1 MLPGALDAAHIAR
14 KNRIVMPQ
22 SKSKLRSTLLLLLK
36 CSVVV
41 FAFVFLIGSGKL
53 TYQDLKSA
61 FSTPD
66 CIAIGIGLTIFPMLV
81 SFLRYHY
88 LLKALQIDL
97 GIVEVTRL
105 GFIGC
110 FFNTFMPGGMGG
122 DVVKVA
128 YIMRDTGK
136 RAPVIAS
143 AAVDRVLGMVGMLLL
158 GGGVMLWSMEDILQT
173 PSPDLHKL
181 VVLVLSILTVCL
193 YGGITGIVS
202 LFRNRK
208 WGLASWLVLLAATV
222 WAVGALTGWKEF
234 HPVQRPGETVP
245 AELLLRSRMTLTLLG
260 GLLAGLLCILIMPSL
275 QPGRSLARFVTL
287 RIPFGKK
294 LMSFV
299 HSLLAYRESPGIF
312 VSATLLSL
320 LTHGTN
326 MLALYFFAK
335 AAQLDHQPT
344 VQDVFFAAPV
354 AFIIN
359 SLPMPG
365 GGLGVGEAAFD
376 TLLGL
381 CRTPEGAVITG
392 GAAVFLIWRFW
403 YIALGLIGLPL
414 YLKGK
419 KKIQEAEDE
428 YRQHEHD
435 DDLPEE
441 SRDARQS

>member
-1 MLPGALDAAHIAR
+1 MAQSQSAWRSYA
-14 KNRIVMPQ
+14 VM
-22 SKSKLRSTLLLLLK
+22 LLK
-36 CSVVV
+36 CAVVV
-41 FAFVFLIGSGKL
+41 LAFVFLIGSGKL
-53 TYQDLKSA
+53 KYSDLQSA

-66 CIAIGIGLTIFPMLV
+66 CIAIGIALTLFPMLV

-88 LLKALQIDL
+88 LLKALGIDL
-97 GIVEVTRL
+97 GVPEIMRL

-143 AAVDRVLGMVGMLLL
+143 AAVDRVLGMIGMLLL
-158 GGGVMLWSMEDILQT
+158 GGGVMLWSLQGILNT

-181 VVLVLSILTVCL
+181 VVLVLSVLGICL
-193 YGGITGIVS
+193 YGGITSVVS
-202 LFRNRK
+202 LFWKRK
-208 WGLASWLVLLAATV
+208 WGLVSWIVLAAVTV
-222 WAVGALTGWKEF
+222 WAAGLLTGGWQEF
-234 HPVQRPGETVP
+234 HPVQKPGEMVP
-245 AELLLRSRMTLTLLG
+245 AGLLLRSRMTLTLAG
-260 GLLAGLLCILIMPSL
+260 GLLAGVLCILVVPSL
-275 QPGRSLARFVTL
+275 QPGRSLARFVAL
-287 RIPFGKK
+287 RIPFGRK

-299 HSLLAYRESPGIF
+299 HSLLAYRDSPGIF
-312 VSATLLSL
+312 LYATVLSL

-326 MLALYFFAK
+326 MLALYYFAK

-344 VQDVFFAAPV
+344 VQDIFFAAPV

-376 TLLGL
+376 SLLAL
-381 CRTPEGAVITG
+381 CRTPAGAVITG
-392 GAAVFLIWRFW
+392 GAAVFLVWRFW
-403 YIALGLIGLPL
+403 YIALGLIGLPF

-419 KKIQEAEDE
+419 KKIQEAEND
-428 YRQHEHD
+428 YRQHEQD
-435 DDLPEE
+435 NELDETVAKE
-441 SRDARQS
+441 